1 MNDLVSLRERQIKPE
16 SLHTID
22 IEELI
27 DLAAAKDKKL
37 AECKCEV
44 DMVKAEIQNRAENTL
59 EERNIKFTE
68 FFGDKNSFVTVTVAQ
83 AFEILNMTKI
93 KEIIGK
99 ELVEEKVKV
108 KQQDIKYDIDKK
120 FQRALIAI
128 ATDDYSN
135 EYSVEEIIDNAD
147 FEMNSS
153 QRSLILKKLKGEY
166 NSDKANI
173 CKILGKTDDEL
184 SIDEELYYIYKI
196 KNWELIRA
204 FFDTSNFEQLAKEL
218 KKYIAVD
225 ETPKIGLKYN

>member
-1 MNDLVSLRERQIKPE
+1 MNDLVSLRDRQIKPE

-37 AECKCEV
+37 AECKCEL

-99 ELVEEKVKV
+99 ELVEEKVKI
-108 KQQDIKYDIDKK
+108 KQDIKYDIDKK
-120 FQRALIAI
+120 FQRALIAV
-128 ATDDYSN
+128 ATNDYDN
-135 EYSVEEIIDNAD
+135 EYTIEQIIDNAG
-147 FEMNSS
+147 FEMNTS

-166 NSDKANI
+166 NTDKANI
-173 CKILGKTDDEL
+173 CKILGKTDEEL

-204 FFDTSNFEQLAKEL
+204 FFDTNNFEQLADDIRKC
-218 KKYIAVD
+218 VTVN

>member
-37 AECKCEV
+37 AECKCEL

-93 KEIIGK
+93 KEIVGK
-99 ELVEEKVKV
+99 ELVEEKVKI
-108 KQQDIKYDIDKK
+108 KQDIKYDIDKK
-120 FQRALIAI
+120 FQRALIAVV
-128 ATDDYSN
+128 TNDYDN
-135 EYSVEEIIDNAD
+135 EYTIEQIIDNAG
-147 FEMNSS
+147 FEMNTS

-166 NSDKANI
+166 NTDKANI
-173 CKILGKTDDEL
+173 CKILGKTDEEL

-204 FFDTSNFEQLAKEL
+204 FFDTNNFEQLAEEI
-218 KKYIAVD
+218 KKCVAVN